1 MTVVVGADT
10 AGWVRVVSMEA
21 TLEEEVVLA
30 PAGEPPVVSDPTVV
44 EIPVPVSPL
53 GKVVCSTT
61 PEVVEI
67 VTVPP
72 ERVDVNDPAR
82 ADESTL
88 TSAVL

>member
-1 MTVVVGADT
+1 
-10 AGWVRVVSMEA
+10 MEA
-21 TLEEEVVLA
+21 TPEKEVVSA
-30 PAGEPPVVSDPTVV
+30 PAAEPPVVSDSTVV
-44 EIPVPVSPL
+44 DNPGPMSPL

-61 PEVVEI
+61 PEVAEMT
-67 VTVPP
+67 TVPP